1 MLRKPSGAD
10 PRTLRMVIR
19 PKREQKKYPALR
31 SYMQCRVFLK
41 KEKEKN
47 MISQTAK
54 MAVFAR

>member
-1 MLRKPSGAD
+1 
-10 PRTLRMVIR
+10 MVIR